1 MYSCVFF
8 WCEFTDLVAFSAL
21 LCDPVTPSH
30 AREDQFRFL
39 SSTLTF
45 RGPATHS
52 KRGSKN

>member
-1 MYSCVFF
+1 MYSCVF
-8 WCEFTDLVAFSAL
+8 WCEFTDL
-21 LCDPVTPSH
+21 TPSH

>member
-1 MYSCVFF
+1 MYSCVFG
-8 WCEFTDLVAFSAL
+8 CEFTDLVAFLAL

-52 KRGSKN
+52 KLGSKN